1 MLITLPFLPISVN
14 QSYRSSKNR
23 VYKSGKLREFEKK
36 VNDLFETFENVKML
50 KGNLAIDITFE
61 LKYFRKRDL
70 DNMLKSLFDNL
81 EGRVFE
87 NDNQIFEIKCRKI
100 HGCSED
106 NTIINIFEI

>member
-23 VYKSGKLREFEKK
+23 VYKSGKLRDFEKK
-36 VNDLFETFENVKML
+36 MNDLFETFENIEFL
-50 KGNLAIDITFE
+50 KGDLAIDITFE
-61 LKYFRKRDL
+61 LKSCRKRDL
-70 DNMLKSLFDNL
+70 DNMLKSLFDSF

-87 NDNQIFEIKCRKI
+87 NDNQIFEINCRKI

-106 NTIINIFEI
+106 KTIVNIFEI

>member
-23 VYKSGKLREFEKK
+23 VYKSGKLRDFEKK
-36 VNDLFETFENVKML
+36 MNDLFETFENIEFL
-50 KGNLAIDITFE
+50 KGNIAIDITFE
-61 LKYFRKRDL
+61 LKSFRKRDL
-70 DNMLKSLFDNL
+70 DNMLKSLFDSL
-81 EGRVFE
+81 EDRIFE

-106 NTIINIFEI
+106 KTIINIFEI

>member
-23 VYKSGKLREFEKK
+23 VYKSGKLRDFEKK
-36 VNDLFETFENVKML
+36 MNDLFETFENIEFL
-50 KGNLAIDITFE
+50 KGDLAIDITFE
-61 LKYFRKRDL
+61 LKSCRKRDL
-70 DNMLKSLFDNL
+70 DNMLKSLFDSL
-81 EGRVFE
+81 EGRIFE

-106 NTIINIFEI
+106 KTIINIFEI